1 MSSTTGP
8 ITQCVIDELKKK
20 ETIDKIDKYILD
32 PILCKVSE
40 KIFNYF
46 LLFVLIQ
53 VAIIVM
59 LFYSIYTK

>member
-1 MSSTTGP
+1 MTVGP
-8 ITQCVIDELKKK
+8 ITQSIIDELKKK

-40 KIFNYF
+40 RIFNYF
-46 LLFVLIQ
+46 LLFVIIQ
-53 VAIIVM
+53 IAIIIL